1 MSRSPPLKAS
11 MVSQPVNNSNNKK
24 QHSAVVY
31 RMGGILIAR
40 RIKLHRIYA
49 GFVDPSRAQGILS
62 PTQMGKEAKMENE
75 MLISVIRQQRD
86 QLGEILSAL
95 ETGALFEAPEY
106 DYVSLI
112 KQVEINLRK
121 LRRWIF

>member
-1 MSRSPPLKAS
+1 
-11 MVSQPVNNSNNKK
+11 
-24 QHSAVVY
+24 
-31 RMGGILIAR
+31 
-40 RIKLHRIYA
+40 
-49 GFVDPSRAQGILS
+49 
-62 PTQMGKEAKMENE
+62 MENE